1 MKIEWIIE
9 IWFNMIQIGFQVNV
23 SYIGIIIELIRFW
36 NWNLLDNWITGLIW
50 LKMIC
55 KILLYHSGVRMI
67 L

>member
-1 MKIEWIIE
+1 MEIAWIFE

-23 SYIGIIIELIRFW
+23 SYIGILIELIRFL
-36 NWNLLDNWITGLIW
+36 NWNLMDNWITGLIW

-55 KILLYHSGVRMI
+55 QILFYHIKVRMM